1 MEHYLRRIS
10 QLEYKV
16 FLQDDTDE
24 LFDANENASPNFEL
38 NHLHTEAMNHH
49 NPWQGANSDPLGIDS
64 AQIIKIMEGSNLD
77 RRDVENKFD
86 RVERETDFNHLIE
99 GTIQLAA
106 NVTELAE
113 TQNEL
118 VNGQGQVLK
127 QAMAL
132 LDLIVTKCVVIE
144 TEQIELANYAIGNR
158 DVC

>member
-1 MEHYLRRIS
+1 
-10 QLEYKV
+10 
-16 FLQDDTDE
+16 
-24 LFDANENASPNFEL
+24 
-38 NHLHTEAMNHH
+38 MNHH